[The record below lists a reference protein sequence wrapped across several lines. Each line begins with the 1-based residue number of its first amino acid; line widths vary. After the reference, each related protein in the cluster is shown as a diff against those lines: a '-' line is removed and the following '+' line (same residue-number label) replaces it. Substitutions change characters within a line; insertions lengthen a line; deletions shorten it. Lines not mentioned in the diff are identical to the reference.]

1 MPTETLTAREI
12 GAIEEFRLQRR
23 WSYRELA
30 EDFTTRTGIDMP
42 EITLYKALAEPRRRL
57 RATTIH
63 PIRRYLSAI
72 AQVEAE
78 QR

>member
-1 MPTETLTAREI
+1 MPTETLTAAEI
-12 GAIEEFRLQRR
+12 RAIEEFRLYRR

-30 EDFTTRTGIDMP
+30 ADFLDRTGIEMP
-42 EITLYKALAEPRRRL
+42 EVTLYKALAEPRRRL

-72 AQVEAE
+72 SAEPAEA
-78 QR
+78 R